1 MSQAVLADTG
11 PLYAAIAPRDEHYER
26 ARREL
31 DGLAAAG
38 WAVAVTEPTVCE
50 TYTLVLRRLGIAVA
64 HRWLDELTAGASL
77 LAPTAEDYHTARTV
91 VARYPDQHL
100 TLFDAL
106 VAAVGI
112 RTALPV
118 WTYDHH
124 FDILRV
130 PVWRG

>member
-1 MSQAVLADTG
+1 M
-11 PLYAAIAPRDEHYER
+11 
-26 ARREL
+26 
-31 DGLAAAG
+31 
-38 WAVAVTEPTVCE
+38 
-50 TYTLVLRRLGIAVA
+50 
-64 HRWLDELTAGASL
+64 
-77 LAPTAEDYHTARTV
+77 LAPTAEDYRTARTV